1 MVIHI
6 TVKCQYLHI
15 LPVLR
20 SLMDNTKM
28 SSKKFIK
35 RLIITVIVLIFAVG
49 AVVYVFDPFYH
60 YHKPWL
66 GLKEVL
72 NDKEYQCIGT
82 LRHFDYDTL
91 LVGSSVMENN
101 DNAWYDEAYGVK
113 SIKAIRSYGATADLC
128 YLMDEAYKNHDIK
141 YVFYNID
148 PSSLSADAETTYE
161 STGCPMYLYDNNPF
175 NDVQYLFNK
184 DVLFEKIPYM
194 VANSYLG
201 NYDEGLSYN
210 WAKWKT
216 FDIQMALGLY
226 YRPIDVVE
234 MQDETIYNDKLM
246 ANIALLTKEVADHP
260 ETQFMFFY
268 PAYSMLWWDGVY
280 RTGERDAYIY
290 CEKEMTK
297 ALLQY
302 DNVRIFCF
310 QNEPDVITN
319 LYNYM
324 DSIHF
329 SPEINKLML
338 DQMING
344 EYEMTLDNYEE
355 VLDGVKEF
363 SDKIVN
369 ELIVPY
375 EKQDMLTYEI
385 R

>member
-6 TVKCQYLHI
+6 TVKCQHLHI

-35 RLIITVIVLIFAVG
+35 KLIITVLVLIFAVG

-128 YLMDEAYKNHDIK
+128 YLMDEAYENHDIK

-161 STGCPMYLYDNNPF
+161 STGCPMYLYDHNPF

-194 VANSYLG
+194 IANSYLG
-201 NYDEGLSYN
+201 DYDEGLSYN

-234 MQDETIYNDKLM
+234 MQDETIYSDKLS

-310 QNEPDVITN
+310 QNEPDVITD

-355 VLDGVKEF
+355 VLDGVKAF

-375 EKQDMLTYEI
+375 EEQDMLTYEI

>member
-6 TVKCQYLHI
+6 TVKCKHLHI

-35 RLIITVIVLIFAVG
+35 KLIITVLVLIFAVG

-101 DNAWYDEAYGVK
+101 NNAWYDEAYGVK

-128 YLMDEAYKNHDIK
+128 YLMDEAYENHDIK

-161 STGCPMYLYDNNPF
+161 STGCPMYLYDHNPF

-194 VANSYLG
+194 IANSYLG
-201 NYDEGLSYN
+201 DYDEGLSYN

-234 MQDETIYNDKLM
+234 MQDETIYNDKLV

-338 DQMING
+338 DQMIKG

-375 EKQDMLTYEI
+375 EEQDMLTYEI

>member
-6 TVKCQYLHI
+6 TVKCQHLHI

-35 RLIITVIVLIFAVG
+35 RLIITVLILIFTVG

-128 YLMDEAYKNHDIK
+128 YLMDEAYENHDIK

-161 STGCPMYLYDNNPF
+161 STGCPMYLYDHNPF

-201 NYDEGLSYN
+201 DYDEGLSYN

-234 MQDETIYNDKLM
+234 MQDETIYSDKLS

-338 DQMING
+338 DQMIKG

-375 EKQDMLTYEI
+375 EEQDMLTYEI

>member
-1 MVIHI
+1 MVIYI
-6 TVKCQYLHI
+6 TVKCQHLHI

-35 RLIITVIVLIFAVG
+35 RLIITVLILIFTVG
-49 AVVYVFDPFYH
+49 AAVYVFDPFYH

-101 DNAWYDEAYGVK
+101 NNAWYDEAYGVK

-128 YLMDEAYKNHDIK
+128 YLMDEAYENHDIK

-161 STGCPMYLYDNNPF
+161 STGCPMYLYDHNPF

-194 VANSYLG
+194 IANSYLG
-201 NYDEGLSYN
+201 DYDEELSYN

-234 MQDETIYNDKLM
+234 MQDETIYSDKLS

-310 QNEPDVITN
+310 QNESDVITD

-375 EKQDMLTYEI
+375 EEQDMLTYEI

>member
-1 MVIHI
+1 MVIYI
-6 TVKCQYLHI
+6 TVKCQHLHI

-20 SLMDNTKM
+20 SLMDNKNM

-35 RLIITVIVLIFAVG
+35 RLIITVLILIFTVG

-128 YLMDEAYKNHDIK
+128 YLMDEAYENHDIK

-161 STGCPMYLYDNNPF
+161 STGCPMYLYDHNPF

-201 NYDEGLSYN
+201 DYDEGLSYN

-234 MQDETIYNDKLM
+234 MQDETIYNDKLV

-310 QNEPDVITN
+310 QNEPDVITD

-338 DQMING
+338 DQMIKG

-375 EKQDMLTYEI
+375 EEQDMLTYEI